1 MFEAIPTLSRP
12 VRNNRTVTNDLLHR
26 LDSRVKP
33 GLSEPE
39 FRRLFA
45 KCVCGLVMTRRV
57 FWDHDCVENDVIDLT
72 SDTSEDAS
80 EASGQVIIDL
90 TDTDSEE

>member
-1 MFEAIPTLSRP
+1 
-12 VRNNRTVTNDLLHR
+12 
-26 LDSRVKP
+26 
-33 GLSEPE
+33 
-39 FRRLFA
+39 
-45 KCVCGLVMTRRV
+45 MTRRV